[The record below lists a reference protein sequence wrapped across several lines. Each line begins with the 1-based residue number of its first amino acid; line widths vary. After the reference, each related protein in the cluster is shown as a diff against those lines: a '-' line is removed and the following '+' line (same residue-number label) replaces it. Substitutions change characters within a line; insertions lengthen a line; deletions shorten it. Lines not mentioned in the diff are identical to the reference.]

1 MQKKK
6 VKLSKSAKG
15 ALLYMLV
22 VLSIFAVLE
31 TVVCRLPSHFD
42 ESNTEAYTGTLSHVE
57 KYTTW
62 HIGYRAMHSKQHIR
76 LHFREGNVYFVY
88 TLEDRTLLSIPA
100 GERLSLRLYRDPRR
114 GTSACDIR
122 SDSRVFQTMERSSQ
136 LAHRDKCLLHGLFCS
151 GALIF
156 LAIGFFSGL
165 GGFRQ
170 YFSSLAAR
178 RRREK
183 RKRARQARFAKE
195 GK

>member
-31 TVVCRLPSHFD
+31 TVVCSLPSHFD

-76 LHFREGNVYFVY
+76 LHFTDGNVYFASSVY
-88 TLEDRTLLSIPA
+88 PISLKAPASMSASCILS
-100 GERLSLRLYRDPRR
+100 S
-114 GTSACDIR
+114 
-122 SDSRVFQTMERSSQ
+122 
-136 LAHRDKCLLHGLFCS
+136 
-151 GALIF
+151 
-156 LAIGFFSGL
+156 
-165 GGFRQ
+165 
-170 YFSSLAAR
+170 
-178 RRREK
+178 
-183 RKRARQARFAKE
+183 
-195 GK
+195 

>member
-31 TVVCRLPSHFD
+31 TVVCSLPSYFD

-76 LHFREGNVYFVY
+76 LHFTDGNVYFVSAM
-88 TLEDRTLLSIPA
+88 TIGMITSCPIRTPLK
-100 GERLSLRLYRDPRR
+100 RDC
-114 GTSACDIR
+114 A
-122 SDSRVFQTMERSSQ
+122 
-136 LAHRDKCLLHGLFCS
+136 
-151 GALIF
+151 
-156 LAIGFFSGL
+156 
-165 GGFRQ
+165 
-170 YFSSLAAR
+170 
-178 RRREK
+178 
-183 RKRARQARFAKE
+183 
-195 GK
+195 